1 MPVFNLLGKFHFVSS
16 SYFNSHPIPTP
27 TYQHTWSLI
36 VNGCPIGRGEYM
48 IICRFSQSPSLLI
61 SGASALSLAFAA
73 EDKKKICRSR
83 LAGEKSFELD
93 LWAKFNLF
101 VPAIIQVCRL
111 KVTVVH
117 NPTYL
122 TEFLKKPG
130 ITRCPQL
137 NRD

>member
-1 MPVFNLLGKFHFVSS
+1 M
-16 SYFNSHPIPTP
+16 
-27 TYQHTWSLI
+27 
-36 VNGCPIGRGEYM
+36 GRGAYM
-48 IICRFSQSPSLLI
+48 IISRFSQSPSLLI

-93 LWAKFNLF
+93 LWASLKFNLF

>member
-1 MPVFNLLGKFHFVSS
+1 M
-16 SYFNSHPIPTP
+16 
-27 TYQHTWSLI
+27 
-36 VNGCPIGRGEYM
+36 GRGEYM
-48 IICRFSQSPSLLI
+48 IISRFSQSPSLLI
-61 SGASALSLAFAA
+61 SGASALSLAFAT
-73 EDKKKICRSR
+73 EIKKKICRSR

-93 LWAKFNLF
+93 LWATLKFTLF
-101 VPAIIQVCRL
+101 VLAIIQVCRL

-130 ITRCPQL
+130 ITRCSQL

>member
-1 MPVFNLLGKFHFVSS
+1 
-16 SYFNSHPIPTP
+16 
-27 TYQHTWSLI
+27 
-36 VNGCPIGRGEYM
+36 M
-48 IICRFSQSPSLLI
+48 IISRFSQSPSLLI
-61 SGASALSLAFAA
+61 SAASALSLAFAA
-73 EDKKKICRSR
+73 ENKKKLP
-83 LAGEKSFELD
+83 LAPRGRETFELD
-93 LWAKFNLF
+93 LWASLKFNLF

>member
-1 MPVFNLLGKFHFVSS
+1 
-16 SYFNSHPIPTP
+16 
-27 TYQHTWSLI
+27 
-36 VNGCPIGRGEYM
+36 M
-48 IICRFSQSPSLLI
+48 IISRFSQSPSLLI

-73 EDKKKICRSR
+73 ENKKKNCRSR
-83 LAGEKSFELD
+83 LARDKSFELD
-93 LWAKFNLF
+93 LWASLKFTFF

-111 KVTVVH
+111 KVTVE
-117 NPTYL
+117 PTCL